1 MHHHFVDVIAA
12 ELAVGQRVRREVAT
26 FPASPQLTAVLDALL
41 GIEPRRTEP
50 AFGELGACDDLIFAR
65 ALLRRDFEY
74 FIGHRD
80 AVAAKLR
87 DVANY
92 LELGRGERLFLLQR
106 LQSIAQVTSTDD

>member
-1 MHHHFVDVIAA
+1 MHHRSVDVTAA
-12 ELAVGQRVRREVAT
+12 DLALGQRVRREVTT

-65 ALLRRDFEY
+65 ALMRRDFEY

-80 AVAAKLR
+80 ALGEKLR
-87 DVANY
+87 DIANY
-92 LELGRGERLFLLQR
+92 LEFGREERAYLSNR
-106 LQSIAQVTSTDD
+106 LEAIAPTA